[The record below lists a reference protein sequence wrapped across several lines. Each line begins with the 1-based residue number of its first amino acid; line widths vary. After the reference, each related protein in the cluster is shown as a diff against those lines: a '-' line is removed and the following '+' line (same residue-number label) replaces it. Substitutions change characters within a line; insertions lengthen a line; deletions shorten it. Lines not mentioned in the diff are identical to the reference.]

1 MKAIYKREL
10 KSFFHN
16 MTGPIFMAAVLVFTG
31 VYFVAYNIVQGYPY
45 FAAALSGMSFVLL
58 LVIPILTMR
67 SFAEER
73 KSKTDQLLLTS
84 PVPVSQIV
92 MGKYLAML
100 SILGFCMMIACL
112 APIIIHFYGGGSIA
126 ADYTAILGFF
136 LLGAAYIAIGMFLS
150 SLTESQII
158 AAVGTFCILLVL
170 QLIDGIASILPT
182 SSVGSYLCFFI
193 LLAAVAVFVYLMTK
207 NTLISVA
214 CGAVFEIVL
223 TVVYFVKK
231 SVFGGVFAD
240 FIGSLSLISRY
251 DNILNQTMDLST
263 FVFYL
268 SIAAVFCFLTI
279 QVIQKR
285 RWS

>member
-31 VYFVAYNIVQGYPY
+31 VYFVAYNVVQGYPY

-100 SILGFCMMIACL
+100 SILGF
-112 APIIIHFYGGGSIA
+112 
-126 ADYTAILGFF
+126 
-136 LLGAAYIAIGMFLS
+136 
-150 SLTESQII
+150 
-158 AAVGTFCILLVL
+158 
-170 QLIDGIASILPT
+170 
-182 SSVGSYLCFFI
+182 
-193 LLAAVAVFVYLMTK
+193 
-207 NTLISVA
+207 
-214 CGAVFEIVL
+214 
-223 TVVYFVKK
+223 
-231 SVFGGVFAD
+231 
-240 FIGSLSLISRY
+240 
-251 DNILNQTMDLST
+251 
-263 FVFYL
+263 
-268 SIAAVFCFLTI
+268 
-279 QVIQKR
+279 
-285 RWS
+285 